1 MQKHFLLPGELRFA
15 TEPSELTTVL
25 GSCVAVCLFDQS
37 KKQGGMNH
45 FMLPEPAGNLQ
56 GGKIADYAVRSL
68 IKEALMARS
77 EMRHLM
83 AEIYGGGQIVTS
95 FNELAD
101 IGERNIRKAQEI
113 LTQMKIAHRIV
124 DVGGKQSRRIRLNTE
139 TGVTQV
145 IKIDSTATAMKPKV
159 AMPRV
164 LVIDDSAMV
173 RKVVRKA
180 IEESGKLEVV
190 GEAADA
196 YEARER
202 IVELDPDVLCLDV
215 MMPGMNGL
223 DFLRRVMYYKPIPTV
238 VLSTLVRE
246 GNALWNDLKRAG
258 ALHMVNKDDLKIYA
272 GTSNLQQVLIPKLH
286 LAAQTV
292 VYKIQPTNQA

>member
-1 MQKHFLLPGELRFA
+1 
-15 TEPSELTTVL
+15 
-25 GSCVAVCLFDQS
+25 
-37 KKQGGMNH
+37 
-45 FMLPEPAGNLQ
+45 MLPEPAGNLQ